1 MKSVK
6 GMTWGNPEF
15 VALAKKAEAEA
26 EVDFAVEQ
34 ALDTIEMAEMPA
46 DCFDKAR
53 ERVSIIFE
61 L

>member
-1 MKSVK
+1 MNN
-6 GMTWGNPEF
+6 GPEF

-26 EVDFAVEQ
+26 ESDFAVEQ
-34 ALDTIEMAEMPA
+34 ALDTIEMAEMSS

-53 ERVSIIFE
+53 DRAVIIFE